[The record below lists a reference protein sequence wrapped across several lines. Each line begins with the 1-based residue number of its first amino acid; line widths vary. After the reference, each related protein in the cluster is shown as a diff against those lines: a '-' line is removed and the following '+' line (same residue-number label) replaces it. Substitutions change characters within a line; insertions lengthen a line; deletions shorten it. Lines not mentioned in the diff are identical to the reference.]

1 MRTTEIGVTNRLLPA
16 RGSSPALELLE
27 VRPSQDGSPPI
38 ICLHGAFGGAWMWE
52 EFLKVMAA
60 RGRHAAAVSV
70 RGHGM
75 SDGRQALGSATLAH
89 YTADVLRALAEF
101 NEPAIVV
108 AHSLG
113 ALLAQRLLG
122 RTAIRALVMLAPLPP
137 EGMALMSARLMATA
151 PATWL
156 AISRAMLGFGMAM
169 PGQLRELVFSSR
181 FAAVDVDRHM
191 ARLVVE
197 SVQVLIESHL
207 PLPTAPAFTL
217 GVPTLVI
224 GGDADR
230 LVPSEFAWR
239 TALYHGAE
247 FIAAPG
253 FGHLLHLEPGA
264 DEIAQMA
271 IQWLE
276 QRSLFR

>member
-1 MRTTEIGVTNRLLPA
+1 
-16 RGSSPALELLE
+16 
-27 VRPSQDGSPPI
+27 
-38 ICLHGAFGGAWMWE
+38 MWE
-52 EFLKVMAA
+52 EFLQIMAE
-60 RGRHAAAVSV
+60 RGQHAAAVSV

-75 SDGRQALGSATLAH
+75 SEGRQILRSATLAH
-89 YTADVLRALAEF
+89 YTADVLRVLAEF
-101 NEPAIVV
+101 NEPPIVI

-122 RTAIRALVMLAPLPP
+122 RTAMRALVMLAPLPP
-137 EGMALMSARLMATA
+137 EGMLLMSPRLMATA

-156 AISRAMLGFGMAM
+156 GILRAMLGFGT
-169 PGQLRELVFSSR
+169 PSLDQLKELIFSSR
-181 FAAVDVDRHM
+181 FAPVDVDRHM
-191 ARLVVE
+191 ARMVIE

-207 PLPTAPAFTL
+207 PLPTAPAFVL

-230 LVPSEFAWR
+230 LVPNEFVWR

-247 FIAAPG
+247 YIAAPG

-264 DEIAQMA
+264 DQIAQMA
-271 IQWLE
+271 IHWLE
-276 QRSLFR
+276 RRSLLF